1 MFNVICVPVLIRSCR
16 FAAAINPVM
25 RRFSQSAPN
34 YSPNKTM
41 TKKKKKVPFASLSF
55 LSAPQST
62 TLMNAQRLKN
72 LISLRSRNA
81 SNKLQRTL
89 QELAQNI
96 QRQIQQ
102 QQQAPIPVPVPVR
115 HRNTHPL
122 GRRNYSTITQSRW

>member
-41 TKKKKKVPFASLSF
+41 TKKKFPSPLF
-55 LSAPQST
+55 LFICPT
-62 TLMNAQRLKN
+62 IDYTHECPKIKEPHL
-72 LISLRSRNA
+72 LRSRNA

>member
-25 RRFSQSAPN
+25 RPFSQSAPN

-41 TKKKKKVPFASLSF
+41 TKKKFPSPLFF

-115 HRNTHPL
+115 NKNTHPL

>member
-41 TKKKKKVPFASLSF
+41 TKKSSLRLSF
-55 LSAPQST
+55 FLFAPQST

>member
-34 YSPNKTM
+34 YSPIKPWQ
-41 TKKKKKVPFASLSF
+41 KKKKVPFASLSF
-55 LSAPQST
+55 LFAPQST

-115 HRNTHPL
+115 NKNTHPL

>member
-1 MFNVICVPVLIRSCR
+1 
-16 FAAAINPVM
+16 
-25 RRFSQSAPN
+25 
-34 YSPNKTM
+34 M
-41 TKKKKKVPFASLSF
+41 TKKKKKKKVPFASLSF
-55 LSAPQST
+55 LFAPQST